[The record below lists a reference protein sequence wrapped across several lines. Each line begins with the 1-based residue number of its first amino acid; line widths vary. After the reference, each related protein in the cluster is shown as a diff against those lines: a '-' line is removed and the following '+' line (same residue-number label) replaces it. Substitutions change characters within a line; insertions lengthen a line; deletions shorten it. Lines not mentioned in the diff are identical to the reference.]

1 MRCCV
6 PGCGQYSQKGIS
18 FHRFPQR
25 DKKVSQLWVD
35 QIHAYLDKHNCERG
49 RLKQNKLSVLC
60 SNHFVESDYFIT
72 ACNRTLK
79 FTSYPS
85 VFSCDPNAPKVRRKS
100 SSETPAPPAPQLRYI
115 LPKVKIDE
123 LECTKIMATE
133 YEEENKE
140 DNFGEYTTLGF
151 TPQESEEIFKPQG
164 ATPAN
169 TPHWDLRRRSQ
180 KRYLRHRNQKKY
192 LRPRN
197 QKKYLRHRSQKK
209 YLLRRSQKKYLRR
222 RSQKK

>member
-164 ATPAN
+164 SEEIFTWQI
-169 TPHWDLRRRSQ
+169 PHPTVQIS
-180 KRYLRHRNQKKY
+180 
-192 LRPRN
+192 
-197 QKKYLRHRSQKK
+197 
-209 YLLRRSQKKYLRR
+209 
-222 RSQKK
+222 